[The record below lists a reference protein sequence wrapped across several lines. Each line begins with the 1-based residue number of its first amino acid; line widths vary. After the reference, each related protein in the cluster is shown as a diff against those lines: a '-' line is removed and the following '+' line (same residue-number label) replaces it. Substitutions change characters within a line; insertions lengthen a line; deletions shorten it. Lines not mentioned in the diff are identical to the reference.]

1 MSSIN
6 TSFVKSSPYEEYSF
20 QLLVKATDL
29 ANGLPTEFP
38 MDIQGDVEIEI
49 NTIQLQFSTD
59 PTYMRLEIQSPNLQF
74 DYGNV
79 RYIQVSYPFPG
90 HNLTSGML
98 KYKFTTYL
106 NGNINI
112 NIIDTATKA
121 EPTNFTEMI
130 IGGCIRKI

>member
-1 MSSIN
+1 MN
-6 TSFVKSSPYEEYSF
+6 TNLVKSSPYEEYSF

-38 MDIQGDVEIEI
+38 MDFHGDCEIEI
-49 NTIQLQFSTD
+49 NTIQVQFSTD

-79 RYIQVSYPFPG
+79 RYLQVSYPFG
-90 HNLTSGML
+90 THNLASGHL
-98 KYKFTTYL
+98 KNKFTTYL
-106 NGNINI
+106 NGNISI

-121 EPTNFTEMI
+121 EPANFTEII

>member
-20 QLLVKATDL
+20 QLLIKGSDL
-29 ANGLPTEFP
+29 ANGLPAEFN

-79 RYIQVSYPFPG
+79 RYIQVSYPFAA
-90 HNLTSGML
+90 HNLAAGYL

-121 EPTNFTEMI
+121 EPANFTEMI

>member
-1 MSSIN
+1 MIN
-6 TSFVKSSPYEEYSF
+6 TSFVKSSPYQEYSF
-20 QLLVKATDL
+20 QLLIKGTDL
-29 ANGLPTEFP
+29 ANGLPAEFN

-49 NTIQLQFSTD
+49 NTIQLRFSTD

-79 RYIQVSYPFPG
+79 RYLQITYPFAGFNLASG
-90 HNLTSGML
+90 HL
-98 KYKFTTYL
+98 KNRFTTYL

-121 EPTNFTEMI
+121 EPADFTEMI

>member
-1 MSSIN
+1 MIN

-20 QLLVKATDL
+20 QLLIKGTDL
-29 ANGLPTEFP
+29 ANGLPAEFS

-59 PTYMRLEIQSPNLQF
+59 PAYMRLEIQSPNLQF

-79 RYIQVSYPFPG
+79 RYIQVSYPFG
-90 HNLTSGML
+90 NHNLAAGYL

-121 EPTNFTEMI
+121 EPANFTEMI

>member
-1 MSSIN
+1 MIN
-6 TSFVKSSPYEEYSF
+6 TSFVKSSPYQEYSF
-20 QLLVKATDL
+20 QLLVKGSDL
-29 ANGLPTEFP
+29 ANGLPAEFP

-79 RYIQVSYPFPG
+79 RYIQVSYPFAA
-90 HNLTSGML
+90 HNLAAGYL

-121 EPTNFTEMI
+121 EPANFTEMI